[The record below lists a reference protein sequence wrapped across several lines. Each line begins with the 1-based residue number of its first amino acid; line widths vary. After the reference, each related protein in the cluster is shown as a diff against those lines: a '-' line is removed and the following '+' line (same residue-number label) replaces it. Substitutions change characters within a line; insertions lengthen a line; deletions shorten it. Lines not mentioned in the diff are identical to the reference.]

1 MQDGTQENVIHIPS
15 PSMSRW
21 QSDFKTNLTSG
32 SGLRSLDIVSMN
44 LTVRTFDRVFQNL
57 LYVLYASDR
66 KAEVFPDPPL
76 LYKNPHHLQPICIV
90 GRRSKV
96 VCHVILLSRDT
107 LLVSAK
113 IRRKE
118 SLADGEL
125 LPFARICRKETLAE
139 LQPDGELS
147 GFCCNAWKTST
158 HPCGVSTHDF
168 LSSGNFTISPQRISK
183 TSCLQIYKPSH
194 RKSSCNVSQGTA
206 RRCSSLPFQGVGD
219 NLFHL

>member
-76 LYKNPHHLQPICIV
+76 LYKNPTTCSRTVQWA
-90 GRRSKV
+90 GGQRSSAV
-96 VCHVILLSRDT
+96 LLSRDT
-107 LLVSAK
+107 LCSLQKFVEKKVWLMENFCPLPEFVEKRLWLNFSLMESFQVSAAMLGRPRH
-113 IRRKE
+113 IPAA
-118 SLADGEL
+118 SQL
-125 LPFARICRKETLAE
+125 TT
-139 LQPDGELS
+139 
-147 GFCCNAWKTST
+147 FCHQVTSQ
-158 HPCGVSTHDF
+158 F
-168 LSSGNFTISPQRISK
+168 LHKG
-183 TSCLQIYKPSH
+183 
-194 RKSSCNVSQGTA
+194 
-206 RRCSSLPFQGVGD
+206 
-219 NLFHL
+219 